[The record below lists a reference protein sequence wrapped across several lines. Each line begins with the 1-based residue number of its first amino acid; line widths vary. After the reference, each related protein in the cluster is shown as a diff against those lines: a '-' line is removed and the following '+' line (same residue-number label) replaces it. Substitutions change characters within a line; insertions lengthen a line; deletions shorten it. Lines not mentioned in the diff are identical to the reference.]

1 MSHLFGVIQ
10 SLHGFVKKSGRK
22 IRAQLIFL
30 GLYSY
35 IATNKK
41 RMATQNTVK
50 VSESIDFDVIKNLTS
65 EEAKAV
71 DQLIVNELS
80 SDVLLINQMSHY
92 IIGSGGKRLRP
103 MLLLLAAKA
112 LGKFNDNHLVLAAV
126 IEFIHTATLLHDDV
140 VDESDLRR
148 GKDSA
153 NAVWGNA
160 ASVLVGDYL
169 YSSAF
174 EMMVRTNNMRVME
187 ILSTTTTAI
196 AEGEVLQLLN
206 CNNPDTTEEKY
217 LQVIARKTA
226 ILFSAATRLSAVLS
240 DADKETE
247 ETLAVYGQ
255 QLGVAFQLIDDALDY
270 KSTAEDLGKNLG
282 DDLAEGKPTLPLIYA
297 IAHGTESEASII
309 INAIKQGSRDA
320 FNEVYEIVLSTKAIE
335 YTEKCADEAA
345 HKAIDALS
353 CLEDSEYKN
362 ALIELARFSV
372 QRDH

>member
-1 MSHLFGVIQ
+1 ML
-10 SLHGFVKKSGRK
+10 
-22 IRAQLIFL
+22 
-30 GLYSY
+30 
-35 IATNKK
+35 
-41 RMATQNTVK
+41 MATTDPTQP
-50 VSESIDFDVIKNLTS
+50 IDFDAIKNLTTT
-65 EEAKAV
+65 EAGKV
-71 DQLIVNELS
+71 DQLIIDELS
-80 SDVLLINQMSHY
+80 SDVVLINQMGHY

-112 LGKFNDNHLVLAAV
+112 LGGVSHNHLVLAAV

-187 ILSTTTTAI
+187 ILSKTTTAI

-206 CNNPDTTEEKY
+206 CNNPETSEEKY

-226 ILFSAATRLSAVLS
+226 ILFSAATRLAAVLS
-240 DADKETE
+240 DSNAETE
-247 ETLAVYGQ
+247 EALATYGQ

-270 KSTAEDLGKNLG
+270 KASTEDLGKNLG

-297 IAHGTESEASII
+297 IEHGNTEQGETI

-320 FNEVYEIVLSTKAIE
+320 FPEVYQIVKDTRAIE
-335 YTEKCADEAA
+335 YTEQCADKAA
-345 HKAIDALS
+345 QKAIDAIAILP
-353 CLEDSEYKN
+353 DSAYKT
-362 ALIELARFSV
+362 ALQQLALFSV

>member
-1 MSHLFGVIQ
+1 M
-10 SLHGFVKKSGRK
+10 
-22 IRAQLIFL
+22 
-30 GLYSY
+30 
-35 IATNKK
+35 T
-41 RMATQNTVK
+41 TQAVEND
-50 VSESIDFDVIKNLTS
+50 SETIDFEVIKNLTS
-65 EEAKAV
+65 KEAKAV
-71 DQLIVNELS
+71 DQLIINELS
-80 SDVLLINQMSHY
+80 SDVILINQMSHY
-92 IIGSGGKRLRP
+92 IIGNGGKRLRP

-112 LGKFNDNHLVLAAV
+112 LGNVSDNHLVLAAV

-148 GKDSA
+148 GQESA

-217 LQVIARKTA
+217 LEVIARKTA
-226 ILFSAATRLSAVLS
+226 ILFSAATRLAAVIS
-240 DADKETE
+240 ETDKKTE
-247 ETLAVYGQ
+247 EALALYGQ

-270 KSTAEDLGKNLG
+270 TSTTEELGKNLG

-297 IAHGTESEASII
+297 IAHGTESEANTI
-309 INAIKQGSRDA
+309 INAIKQRSRDA
-320 FNEVYEIVLSTKAIE
+320 FSAVFDIVISTKAIE
-335 YTEKCADEAA
+335 YTEKCADSAA
-345 HKAIDALS
+345 QKAINALDCLSESESKDALI
-353 CLEDSEYKN
+353 
-362 ALIELARFSV
+362 ALAKFSV

>member
-1 MSHLFGVIQ
+1 MVEQ
-10 SLHGFVKKSGRK
+10 YTVE
-22 IRAQLIFL
+22 
-30 GLYSY
+30 
-35 IATNKK
+35 AT
-41 RMATQNTVK
+41 
-50 VSESIDFDVIKNLTS
+50 ESIDFSVIKNLTG
-65 EEAKAV
+65 EESKAV

-112 LGKFNDNHLVLAAV
+112 LGKVNENHLVLAAV

-187 ILSTTTTAI
+187 ILSKTTTAI

-206 CNNPDTTEEKY
+206 CNNPDTTEENY

-226 ILFSAATRLSAVLS
+226 ILFSAATRLSAVLADS
-240 DADKETE
+240 DKETE
-247 ETLAVYGQ
+247 EALAAYGQ
-255 QLGVAFQLIDDALDY
+255 QLGIAFQLIDDALDY
-270 KSTAEDLGKNLG
+270 KATTEELGKNLG

-297 IAHGTESEASII
+297 MSHGTESQANVIIEA
-309 INAIKQGSRDA
+309 INQGSREA
-320 FNEVYEIVLSTKAIE
+320 FNEVYDIVIATKAIV
-335 YTEKCADEAA
+335 YTEKCADPAA
-345 HKAIDALS
+345 QKAIDALS
-353 CLEDSEYKN
+353 CIEDSEYKQ
-362 ALIELARFSV
+362 ALVSLALFSV